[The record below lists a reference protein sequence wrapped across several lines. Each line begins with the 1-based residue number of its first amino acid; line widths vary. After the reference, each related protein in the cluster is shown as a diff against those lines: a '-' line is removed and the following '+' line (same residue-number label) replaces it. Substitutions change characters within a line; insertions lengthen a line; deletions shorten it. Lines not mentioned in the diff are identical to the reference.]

1 MNNTQHKE
9 LVGNVVS
16 DKMNK
21 SRVVEVTRR
30 IKHPKYEKVITRSSR
45 FMMHDEKNETK
56 IGDKVQMKYVRP
68 LSKKKN
74 WLLVAVVAKA
84 E

>member
-1 MNNTQHKE
+1 MGNKQSKE
-9 LVGNVVS
+9 LVGTVVS
-16 DKMNK
+16 DVMNK
-21 SRVVEVTRR
+21 SRVVKVTRR
-30 IKHPKYEKVITRSSR
+30 IKHPLYEKVLTRSSR

-56 IGDKVQMKYVRP
+56 VGDSVRMKYVRP

-74 WLLVAVVAKA
+74 WMLVAVVAKA